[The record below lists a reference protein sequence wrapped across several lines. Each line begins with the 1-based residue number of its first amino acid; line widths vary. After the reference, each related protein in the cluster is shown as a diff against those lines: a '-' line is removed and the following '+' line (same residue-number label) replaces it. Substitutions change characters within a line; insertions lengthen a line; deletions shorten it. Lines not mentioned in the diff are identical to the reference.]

1 MILRQYNK
9 AGFRITTI
17 NCNQEFESMMNE
29 IKDDLGVDIN
39 PASQG
44 EHVPEAE
51 RNNRAIKERI
61 RSTYHNLPY
70 NKLPKIMLK
79 HLAMTSANQLNLFPA
94 KGGISECLSP
104 HMIMMKRNIDYNKHC
119 QCTLGAYVQAYQV
132 NDPMNTQAPRTIDV
146 IYL

>member
-1 MILRQYNK
+1 MLTSIDRAVRFRALIPIESQKKDELFTGLDVILQQYNK

-17 NCNQEFESMMNE
+17 NCDQEFEAMMNE

-70 NKLPKIMLK
+70 NKKK
-79 HLAMTSANQLNLFPA
+79 KS
-94 KGGISECLSP
+94 C
-104 HMIMMKRNIDYNKHC
+104 
-119 QCTLGAYVQAYQV
+119 
-132 NDPMNTQAPRTIDV
+132 
-146 IYL
+146 